1 MASNWTSL
9 LTVVLVATGC
19 TVGVVVL
26 VCLALLGMSARA
38 VSSAPAG
45 GRSPASKIGPAAA
58 ALCLTAAAAIVLSAL
73 WLIVAT

>member
-26 VCLALLGMSARA
+26 VCLALLGLSARA

-45 GRSPASKIGPAAA
+45 GRSLRRRSDRP
-58 ALCLTAAAAIVLSAL
+58 LLRSA
-73 WLIVAT
+73 